1 MGNSKK
7 GQKGFVKLN
16 EEDRRTKR
24 VCTYLTISEHMEYE
38 KYLKENDLVSTSFLR
53 YNIVNL

>member
-1 MGNSKK
+1 MGNSENGKK
-7 GQKGFVKLN
+7 GFIRLN
-16 EEDRRTKR
+16 EEDKRTKR
-24 VCTYLTISEHMEYE
+24 VCTYLTINEHMKYE